1 MNVRKLIISAITAST
16 IATGLAVSSAGI
28 AAAKPIDDYNACK
41 ANLGRGSGI
50 DCCYVLHGSL
60 MVDKHGNYLACILD
74 GRDRVVKPSS

>member
-1 MNVRKLIISAITAST
+1 MNVRKLIISTIAAST

-41 ANLGRGSGI
+41 AQLGRGSGI

-60 MVDKHGNYLACILD
+60 MLDKNGNYIACILD
-74 GRDRVVKPSS
+74 GRDRVVKPRS